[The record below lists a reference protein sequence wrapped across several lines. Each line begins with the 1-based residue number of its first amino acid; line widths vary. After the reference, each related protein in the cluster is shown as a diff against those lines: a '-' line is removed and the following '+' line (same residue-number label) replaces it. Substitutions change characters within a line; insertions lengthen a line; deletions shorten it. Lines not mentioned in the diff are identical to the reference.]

1 MLILMKL
8 FHTEEYVFPADVKCK
23 DQCGT
28 NPHCKL
34 FVSLYCGKEF
44 TFFLLTALEKVSF
57 VWPYFQGMW
66 YVLALFDLCIL
77 SYLHI
82 YNDGGHVKGVFV
94 HLLSDF
100 MIITKLEFGCLRLSV
115 IQDL

>member
-1 MLILMKL
+1 MWNARISVEQILTVNCLSVYTVEK
-8 FHTEEYVFPADVKCK
+8 
-23 DQCGT
+23 
-28 NPHCKL
+28 N
-34 FVSLYCGKEF
+34 SL
-44 TFFLLTALEKVSF
+44 FFLLTALEKVSF

-82 YNDGGHVKGVFV
+82 YNDGGHVKGIFV

-100 MIITKLEFGCLRLSV
+100 MITTKLEFSCLWLSV
-115 IQDL
+115 IQNL

>member
-1 MLILMKL
+1 MKL

-57 VWPYFQGMW
+57 V
-66 YVLALFDLCIL
+66 
-77 SYLHI
+77 
-82 YNDGGHVKGVFV
+82 
-94 HLLSDF
+94 
-100 MIITKLEFGCLRLSV
+100 
-115 IQDL
+115 